1 MKKIAVLLI
10 VFVLTAGLS
19 FAQEERE
26 IELINVELGLGF
38 PVHWSKGIH
47 NDTFYIFNSG
57 YKNPDDTKGFGEDIT
72 VTANTSFGVGIT
84 FNFTRIIG
92 LSIDGDFFFGGK
104 LAGFSAPTSDYIS
117 LFGANVFLGPTFYVY
132 NDNKLRIPLSVGV
145 HMYYFADDIWVPE
158 LNASTPETGKGA
170 WLNRTDL
177 QLGAVLSI
185 GVQFHFNSGIYVFS
199 KTQVAL
205 DFVRFHS
212 IKGWYTTDVSNA
224 ASFVYNDKMDIVHL
238 GVNWGIKP
246 VIGIGITY

>member
-10 VFVLTAGLS
+10 VFVLTAGLT

-26 IELINVELGLGF
+26 IEFINVELGLGF

-47 NDTFYIFNSG
+47 NDDFYKFNDG
-57 YKNPDDTKGFGEDIT
+57 YTNGYGEDIT
-72 VTANTSFGVGIT
+72 VSANTSFGVGIT

-92 LSIDGDFFFGGK
+92 LSVDGDFFFGGK

-117 LFGANVFLGPTFYVY
+117 LFGANFFIGPTFYVY

-158 LNASTPETGKGA
+158 LNDPSSNVLGQGA

-177 QLGAVLSI
+177 QLGVVLSI

-212 IKGWYTTDVSNA
+212 IKGWYTTSSTP
-224 ASFVYNDKMDIVHL
+224 ASFDYNDKMDIVHL
-238 GVNWGIKP
+238 GVNWGVKP